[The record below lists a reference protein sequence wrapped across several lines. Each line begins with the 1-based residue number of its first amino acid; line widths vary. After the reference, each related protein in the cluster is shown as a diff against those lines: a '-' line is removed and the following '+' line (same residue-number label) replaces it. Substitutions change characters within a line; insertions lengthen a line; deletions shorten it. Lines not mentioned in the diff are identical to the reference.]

1 MYKIILA
8 VFLFVSTFVV
18 TVYETVDPR
27 QEIVLNIPAYEELNR
42 EQQRQIDCLAI
53 NMYREA
59 MAEKEDGIIAVGL
72 VTMNRV
78 KSGVFP
84 ETVCQVVKQK
94 VKNTCQFSWNCI
106 KHLPR
111 INEQI
116 YNNIRELAIKVFFN
130 HDLLDDLTYGALF
143 YHADYVN
150 PRWKK
155 LEVTTQI
162 GRHIFYKPLEKI

>member
-1 MYKIILA
+1 MYKLILA
-8 VFLFVSTFVV
+8 VFLFVSAFVV
-18 TVYETVDPR
+18 TVFEIEEQV
-27 QEIVLNIPAYEELNR
+27 QEVALHLPSYNELDR

-59 MAEKEDGIIAVGL
+59 AAEQEDGIIAVGL

-78 KSGVFP
+78 KSGLFP

-94 VKNTCQFSWNCI
+94 TKSTCQFSWNCI

-111 INEQI
+111 INTEI
-116 YNNIRELAIKVFFN
+116 YNNVRELAIKVFFN
-130 HDLLDDLTYGALF
+130 HHLLDDFTYGALF
-143 YHADYVN
+143 YHADYVK

-155 LEVTTQI
+155 LEVTTKI
-162 GRHIFYKPLEKI
+162 GRHIFYKPLEI